1 MTARTFRMMVL
12 VMLWLSLHRWDLLG
26 PISYVGLDN
35 WRSVLSDPG
44 FGNSLLTTGAF
55 IAIVVW
61 AFSKRAKKGFKEAS
75 ELPFADEEEAKRSG
89 EQGKKK

>member
-1 MTARTFRMMVL
+1 M
-12 VMLWLSLHRWDLLG
+12 DLN
-26 PISYVGLDN
+26 DM
-35 WRSVLSDPG
+35 RA
-44 FGNSLLTTGAF
+44 LLTVLGFIAF

-61 AFSKRAKKGFKEAS
+61 AFSKRAKKGFREAS